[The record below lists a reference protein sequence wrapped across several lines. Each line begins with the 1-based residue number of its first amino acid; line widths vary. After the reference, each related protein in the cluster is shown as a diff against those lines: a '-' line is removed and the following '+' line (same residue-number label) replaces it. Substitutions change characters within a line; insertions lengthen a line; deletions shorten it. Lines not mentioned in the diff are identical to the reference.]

1 MVKTR
6 ISRKLKAIV
15 GIESAIVLIAFVV
28 VAAALAFVVLNMGFF
43 TTQRSKETIGSGLAQ
58 ASSAL
63 EIDGTVLAK
72 INTTGKNLE
81 CMIIPLRL
89 SAGQKPVDLTPNKAS
104 IAVWVLG
111 KFAEQNLYTDQSQA
125 ITDLSDFTIDN
136 LCDSATRGGS
146 NVNVAMIWQTGNNE
160 DNVLDPG
167 EKALLVVKFTN
178 QPPEAYD
185 VIKVEIRVTVGA
197 ALTVE
202 RTVPPSLTQQVVDLG

>member
-6 ISRKLKAIV
+6 MSRKLKAIV
-15 GIESAIVLIAFVV
+15 GIENAIVLIAFVV
-28 VAAALAFVVLNMGFF
+28 FAAALAFVVLNMGFF

-89 SAGQKPVDLTPNKAS
+89 SAGQKPVDLTPNKTS
-104 IAVWVLG
+104 ITVWVLG
-111 KFAEQNLYTDQSQA
+111 KFAEQNLYTRQSQA

-136 LCDSATRGGS
+136 LCANATQGGS
-146 NVNVAMIWQTGNNE
+146 NANVAMIWQTGNNG

-167 EKALLVVKFTN
+167 EKALLVVKFTS

-185 VIKVEIRVTVGA
+185 VIKVEVRVTVGA

>member
-58 ASSAL
+58 ASSSL

-72 INTTGKNLE
+72 INTIDKKLD

-125 ITDLSDFTIDN
+125 ITNQESFTIED
-136 LCDSATRGGS
+136 LCNSATQGGS

-178 QPPEAYD
+178 EPPEAYD

-202 RTVPPSLTQQVVDLG
+202 RTVPPSLTQRVVDLG

>member
-89 SAGQKPVDLTPNKAS
+89 SAGQKPVDLTPNKTS
-104 IAVWVLG
+104 ITVWVLG
-111 KFAEQNLYTDQSQA
+111 KFAEQNLYTHQSQA
-125 ITDLSDFTIDN
+125 NTDLSDFTIDN
-136 LCDSATRGGS
+136 LCGSATQGGS
-146 NVNVAMIWQTGNNE
+146 KAKVAMIWQTGNNG

-167 EKALLVVKFTN
+167 EKALLVVKFTS

-185 VIKVEIRVTVGA
+185 VIKVEVRVTVGA